1 VAQQRGNLMTVRFSN
16 KGMAE
21 IDTLVH
27 EFGLPRA
34 VVIRVMCSVALQNQR
49 ALKERLKQVSSE
61 SGL

>member
-1 VAQQRGNLMTVRFSN
+1 MTVRFSN